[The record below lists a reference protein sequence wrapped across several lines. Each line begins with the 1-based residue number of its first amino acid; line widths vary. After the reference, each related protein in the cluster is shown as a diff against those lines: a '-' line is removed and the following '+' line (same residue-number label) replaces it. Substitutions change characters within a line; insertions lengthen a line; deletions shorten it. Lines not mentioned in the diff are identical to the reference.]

1 MEIEPL
7 LEPVSPELPCGP
19 DPEDYE
25 SDKELYEAFSQLKSK
40 LDGEMKNG
48 VKQPPRWPD
57 VQKDAFQL
65 ASRTKHLHLAVVLA
79 DCGLSLEGF
88 SGFNDGLRLIRGWC
102 ESFWDRL
109 YPLEVRHTLVD
120 SLSYPR
126 FLTKP
131 RRITLAK
138 GPGGAFSFED
148 YEKALEDERSDDSE
162 AANQAR
168 LVLGTFRTTP
178 RDQHAANLG
187 VIEQALENVRA
198 IEDIFENRLPDE
210 PANLMDLRD
219 MLHRMTE
226 ALRPMAAQPSSDAT
240 EAASTQAAASPT
252 GGGGQSFGGSVNS
265 REQAGEQL
273 ERIASYFEKNEP
285 SSPLPYLLRR
295 ARRCIGMSFLNL
307 VDELAND
314 RNHAMQILKPENAS
328 EENVNE

>member
-7 LEPVSPELPCGP
+7 IEPVSPELPCGP

-25 SDKELYEAFSQLKSK
+25 SDKELYEAFSQLKAR

-48 VKQPPRWPD
+48 VKQPPRWPE
-57 VQKDAFQL
+57 VQKEALQL
-65 ASRTKHLHLAVVLA
+65 AARTKHLHLAVVLA
-79 DCGLSLEGF
+79 DCGLSLDGF
-88 SGFNDGLRLIRGWC
+88 SGFNDGLSLIRNWC
-102 ESFWDRL
+102 ENFWTHL

-138 GPGGAFSFED
+138 GPGGTFSFED
-148 YEKALEDERSDDSE
+148 YEKALEDERSDDSQ

-168 LVLGTFRTTP
+168 LVLGTFQTTP

-198 IEDIFENRLPDE
+198 IEGIFEDRLPDE

-219 MLHRMTE
+219 MLNRMAEAIRPMTTEPSRETTE
-226 ALRPMAAQPSSDAT
+226 ATDIVG
-240 EAASTQAAASPT
+240 AASN
-252 GGGGQSFGGSVNS
+252 GGGRQTFGGSINN
-265 REQAGEQL
+265 RQQACEQL
-273 ERIASYFEKNEP
+273 ESIARYFEKNEP

-295 ARRCIGMSFLNL
+295 ARRCIGMSFMDL
-307 VDELAND
+307 VDELASD
-314 RNHAMQILKPENAS
+314 KNHALQVLKPDNAS
-328 EENVNE
+328 EENVND

>member
-25 SDKELYEAFSQLKSK
+25 SDKELYEAFSQLKAR

-48 VKQPPRWPD
+48 VKQPPRWPE
-57 VQKDAFQL
+57 VQKEALQL
-65 ASRTKHLHLAVVLA
+65 AARTKHLHLAVVLA
-79 DCGLSLEGF
+79 DCGLSLDGF
-88 SGFNDGLRLIRGWC
+88 SGFNDGLRLIRSWC
-102 ESFWDRL
+102 ENFWDHL

-148 YEKALEDERSDDSE
+148 YEKALEDGRSDDSA

-168 LVLGTFRTTP
+168 LVLGTFQTAP
-178 RDQHAANLG
+178 REQHAVILS
-187 VIEQALENVRA
+187 VIEEALENVRA
-198 IEDIFENRLPDE
+198 IEGIFEDRLPDE

-219 MLHRMTE
+219 LLNRMAE
-226 ALRPMAAQPSSDAT
+226 ALRPMASQPSPDAA
-240 EAASTQAAASPT
+240 EVAGVEAAASNS
-252 GGGGQSFGGSVNS
+252 GGGQTFGGSINN

-273 ERIASYFEKNEP
+273 ERIARYFEKNEP

-295 ARRCIGMSFLNL
+295 ARRCIGMSFMDL
-307 VDELAND
+307 VDELASD
-314 RNHAMQILKPENAS
+314 KNHAVQILKPDNAS
-328 EENVNE
+328 EENVND